1 MAMKKLNVLRQIGLL
16 SICVLSLACSQNNS
30 DKPASEALAEL
41 GLTALAAPATTDG
54 PAAAEAI
61 VGGYGVSDSE
71 NAADGKRQTLANV
84 TVVVPEGWR
93 SVPPSSSMRVAEYV
107 LPSSPPGADAS
118 VAIFSGNMG
127 SVEDNIGRWK
137 GQFEAAGSTSET
149 RATSISDRGSEMA
162 VAVVDISGT
171 FAGGM
176 GPNAGSSQDNSRML
190 GAIVDVEGG
199 STGSRFLYIKLLGPR
214 ETVTQWA
221 SSFDE
226 FIQSI
231 SHL

>member
-1 MAMKKLNVLRQIGLL
+1 MAMKRLNVLRRISLL

-61 VGGYGVSDSE
+61 VGGYGAPDSE
-71 NAADGKRQTLANV
+71 NGADGKRQTLANV
-84 TVVVPEGWR
+84 TVAVPEGWR

-137 GQFEAAGSTSET
+137 GQFEAGSTSET
-149 RATSISDRGSEMA
+149 RATSISDRGTEMA

-171 FAGGM
+171 FTGGM
-176 GPNAGSSQDNSRML
+176 GPNAGSAQDNSRML
-190 GAIVDVEGG
+190 GAIVDVERG

-214 ETVTQWA
+214 ETVAQWA

-226 FIQSI
+226 FIQNI
-231 SHL
+231 SQL